1 MFNPHCM
8 ATKPVLITQKLG
20 RSRTK
25 PLAAGKGFLCVLLH
39 SAATAGLSSRL
50 LSRLQRGGEHVTN
63 SYLLL
68 TKQKGKKKSKT
79 GRGLYSYMHKVMAD
93 FSFLFRFF
101 LIPYAAEI
109 CVPWYRLVWFIW
121 VAGAWGNGGYT
132 SEKENRPILCN
143 LLKHLTLVSSLG
155 VEINTV

>member
-68 TKQKGKKKSKT
+68 TKQKGKKKKQNRKRT
-79 GRGLYSYMHKVMAD
+79 IQLYAQ
-93 FSFLFRFF
+93 
-101 LIPYAAEI
+101 
-109 CVPWYRLVWFIW
+109 
-121 VAGAWGNGGYT
+121 GNG
-132 SEKENRPILCN
+132 
-143 LLKHLTLVSSLG
+143 
-155 VEINTV
+155 